1 MLKINN
7 PITMKGFIMTTTIK
21 KDKYQQ
27 QEDLLKEL
35 KQRLEDSWS
44 GASQIIEELEEFQY
58 TAEKEF
64 GTLKTHIGH
73 RLDNFYTNELDEL
86 KYEAEIL
93 QGKIQEAID
102 KFNYKFNLK
111 EEV

>member
-1 MLKINN
+1 
-7 PITMKGFIMTTTIK
+7 MKGFIMNTTIK

-35 KQRLEDSWS
+35 KQRLENSWS
-44 GASQIIEELEEFQY
+44 GFTQVVEELEEFQY
-58 TAEKEF
+58 TYEEEV
-64 GTLKTHIGH
+64 GTLKNQIGH

-86 KYEAEIL
+86 KYEAEVL

-102 KFNYKFNLK
+102 KFVNKFNLK
-111 EEV
+111 DEV

>member
-1 MLKINN
+1 
-7 PITMKGFIMTTTIK
+7 MTTTIK
-21 KDKYQQ
+21 KDKYQR
-27 QEDLLKEL
+27 QEDSLKEL
-35 KQRLEDSWS
+35 KQRLENSWS

-58 TAEKEF
+58 TYEEEF
-64 GTLKTHIGH
+64 GTLKNPIGH

-102 KFNYKFNLK
+102 KFTYKFNLK
-111 EEV
+111 DEV

>member
-1 MLKINN
+1 
-7 PITMKGFIMTTTIK
+7 MKGFIMTTTIK
-21 KDKYQQ
+21 KEQKQLDNYILLQQ
-27 QEDLLKEL
+27 L

-58 TAEKEF
+58 TAEEEV

-86 KYEAEIL
+86 KYEAEVL

-102 KFNYKFNLK
+102 KFIYKFNLK